1 MLVVALFTC
10 TGWRF
15 VCLCLPGSPP
25 DGATADLSDGAQYSL
40 LQTVVEA
47 CQKKR
52 QCKFQTSPKTFGG
65 DPCPGV
71 RKYVEVAYKCRP
83 CEYCLVLVTCGIVC
97 RKIRILAVVCVGV
110 RNVVF
115 ELKNECHPVNTNI
128 NLNNI

>member
-1 MLVVALFTC
+1 MCLAIQGGNVFGYSGWHCVWIYRVAI
-10 TGWRF
+10 
-15 VCLCLPGSPP
+15 CLPGSPP
-25 DGATADLSDGAQYSL
+25 GGATADLSDGAQYSL

-83 CEYCLVLVTCGIVC
+83 CEYCYVLV
-97 RKIRILAVVCVGV
+97 A
-110 RNVVF
+110 F
-115 ELKNECHPVNTNI
+115 ETGY
-128 NLNNI
+128 